1 MRYQS
6 DGAACSDTRAYG
18 TLLGAMSIED
28 AISGALAAQLAPLR
42 AEIRQLT
49 AEVEAVRRALPPQLV
64 SVAEAAKALGV
75 SVATIRRRAK
85 DGTLPVRWI
94 GRSLRVDLSAQR
106 ASTEAEVMDLV
117 EVARPG
123 SGS

>member
-1 MRYQS
+1 
-6 DGAACSDTRAYG
+6 
-18 TLLGAMSIED
+18 MSIED
-28 AISGALAAQLAPLR
+28 AISGTLAAQLAPLR
-42 AEIRQLT
+42 AEIRRLT

-75 SVATIRRRAK
+75 SVATVRRRAK

-106 ASTEAEVMDLV
+106 VSTEAEVV
-117 EVARPG
+117 ELAEAARHR
-123 SGS
+123 